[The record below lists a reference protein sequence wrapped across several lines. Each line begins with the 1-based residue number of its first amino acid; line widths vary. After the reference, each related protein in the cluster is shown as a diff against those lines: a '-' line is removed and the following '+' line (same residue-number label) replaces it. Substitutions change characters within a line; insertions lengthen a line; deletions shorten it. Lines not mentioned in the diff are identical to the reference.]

1 MLLITFNKK
10 KTKTAI
16 TTTKNKIKLK
26 DLQITLK
33 KLNGVDN
40 LELQKIKVTKKN
52 WNKKWEKHFKIKSRI
67 PMWVFIWK

>member
-1 MLLITFNKK
+1 MLLITFNKKK

-40 LELQKIKVTKKN
+40 LELQKIKVTK
-52 WNKKWEKHFKIKSRI
+52 NKLK
-67 PMWVFIWK
+67 